1 MDEEVSREELLKL
14 FQPPGRVPQRE
25 FEVKNPQRPERPAA
39 KLRLRDDFVLQ
50 PPEPKL
56 PDDFVRI
63 GGIPIHKTPAG
74 PVLPD
79 IRWIHDFVLP
89 RPWRVTDWRLWGGL
103 TLNNCVSVPQKTST
117 VAVSVLPLTRM
128 CKVASNCALAFTVN
142 DSGQACVINVV
153 TENVDAGFT
162 VTPDSGYPYP
172 DALPGPPVVHPFT
185 KGGINNKYKRLY
197 VPASFYDQVRSD
209 AWGGFYVA
217 VVDIDPTSV
226 TYLQT
231 VDYIDCGWIPEE
243 VAFTEDEEIG
253 VIANY
258 MQGTVTIFQASTGT
272 VLAAEIECFDGAAA
286 DPGGPYARSV
296 RCANVPG
303 VGNRAFVTLTNST
316 PISGVAIIDLDDPAY
331 PRTNFSVSGFID
343 GVAVTPEQDR
353 ILLLDGDS
361 KLHVV
366 RVDVSPPT
374 LERTINLPTGGG
386 QSYWG
391 GIAVRPSGNLAFIAT
406 GNANSSSAT
415 QGTTLVQ
422 VEYMAGWAIELPTG
436 LASQTWGV
444 EIVSFGSPL
453 KPHIFV
459 CSLSGKLT
467 IIPC

>member
-1 MDEEVSREELLKL
+1 MSNKISREELLRL
-14 FQPPGRVPQRE
+14 FQPRRIVPRVE
-25 FEVKNPQRPERPAA
+25 FEIKNPQRPERPPA
-39 KLRLRDDFVLQ
+39 KIVPRDAFVLQ
-50 PPEPKL
+50 PPEPEL
-56 PDDFVRI
+56 PEDFVRI
-63 GGIPIHKTPAG
+63 GGIPIQKTPRG
-74 PVLPD
+74 PILPD
-79 IRWIHDFVLP
+79 IRDIREFVLL
-89 RPWRVTDWRLWGGL
+89 RPWRILDWRIWVTI
-103 TLNNCVSVPQKTST
+103 TLNNCLFVPQKTST
-117 VAVSVLPLTRM
+117 VTIPVLPLTRM
-128 CKVASNCALAFTVN
+128 CKVTNDCARAFTVN
-142 DSGQACVINVV
+142 DSGQGCVINVV
-153 TENVDAGFT
+153 TEMVEAGFT
-162 VTPDSGYPYP
+162 VTPDPSYPYP
-172 DALPGPPVVHPFT
+172 GGLPGPPVVHPFT

-197 VPASFYDQVRSD
+197 VPASFYDPVRSD

-217 VVDIDPTSV
+217 VLDIDPTST

-231 VDYIDCGWIPEE
+231 VGYINCGWIPEE

-272 VLAAEIECFDGAAA
+272 VLAPEIECFDGAAA

-316 PISGVAIIDLDDPAY
+316 PIPGVAIINLDDPSY

-343 GVAVTPEQDR
+343 GVAVTPEKDR
-353 ILLLDGDS
+353 ILLVDGDA

-366 RVDVSPPT
+366 RVDVTPPFF
-374 LERTINLPTGGG
+374 ERTINLPTSAA
-386 QSYWG
+386 QSYFG
-391 GIAVRPSGNLAFIAT
+391 GIAVRPSGNLAFVAT
-406 GNANSSSAT
+406 GSANSSSPT

-422 VEYMAGWAIELPTG
+422 VNYMADWAIEVPTG

-444 EIVSFGSPL
+444 EITSFGNPL

-459 CSLSGKLT
+459 CSLSGMLT